1 MGVHMHNELR
11 NALWFIRKISSH
23 SRLVLDYGPQVL
35 IAAPSPPPTRP
46 APAQIGKSRRL
57 STLVSIDIAAGWV
70 ELDGALR

>member
-23 SRLVLDYGPQVL
+23 SRLVLDSGPQVL

-57 STLVSIDIAAGWV
+57 STLVSIDIAAAWV
-70 ELDGALR
+70 WNWMGH